1 MVDIKIEREKKTD
14 YSLSFKNEDEVKI
27 SSKEKKELKDKFIEK
42 YLIEESDLMKALK
55 EISLSQMN
63 RFYSLLEKLDNDKIK
78 TFVEKQLE
86 RASASKEGEDFKTS
100 ENFYRYYRKNF
111 LNLDEKERKIILEL
125 MIDFVRY
132 YEGVKKIDKINK
144 EEEN

>member
-86 RASASKEGEDFKTS
+86 RASASKEGEDFKNS

-111 LNLDEKERKIILEL
+111 LNLDEKERKITLEL

>member
-27 SSKEKKELKDKFIEK
+27 SSKEKKELK
-42 YLIEESDLMKALK
+42 EESDLMKALK

-111 LNLDEKERKIILEL
+111 LNLDEKERKITLEL